1 MKNEFGFVG
10 EDTSMQQIVSAS
22 AQANESKSIQE
33 IQAALVIAKKF
44 PRDQMKAYESIMNAC
59 KRKSLAESSIYAY
72 PKGNQVVTGPSIR
85 LAEVLAQSW
94 GNIKTGIVELSQ
106 ANGVS
111 EVKAFA
117 WDLETNYESFKI
129 FHVPHVRHTKFGSKT
144 LTDPRDI
151 YEMVA
156 NQGSRRLRAC
166 ILAVIPGDVVDSAV
180 TQCEDTLKSGSE
192 PIAERVKKLVVA
204 FSEMGVNVEMLVKRL
219 GHNLDVVIEAELVVL
234 RGIYKSIKDGMA
246 KREDFFDLVQESQQ
260 TDIENLIKGKSK
272 PAIREIKQ
280 ELTQKEQAEILA
292 KELAGE

>member
-1 MKNEFGFVG
+1 MKNELGFLG
-10 EDTSMQQIVSAS
+10 EGSSAQPVVSAS
-22 AQANESKSIQE
+22 AQANESKAIQE

-44 PRDQMKAYESIMNAC
+44 PRDQMKAYEGIMNAC
-59 KRKSLAESSIYAY
+59 KRKALAENAIYAY

-94 GNIKTGIVELSQ
+94 GNIKMGITEISQ

-117 WDLETNYESFKI
+117 WDLETNFESVKI

-166 ILAVIPGDVVDSAV
+166 MLAVIPGDVIDAAV
-180 TQCEDTLKSGSE
+180 AQCEDTLKTGNE
-192 PIAERVKKLVVA
+192 PIAERVKKLVAA

-219 GHNLDVVIEAELVVL
+219 GHNLDVTIEAELVIL

-246 KREDFFDLVQESQQ
+246 KREDFFELVEPASQ
-260 TDIENLIKGKSK
+260 TDIDDLIKNKAK
-272 PAIREIKQ
+272 PETEVK
-280 ELTQKEQAEILA
+280 K
-292 KELAGE
+292 